1 MTIPEKCTMPDLLV
15 LDSPL
20 TNRLIV
26 RLLVGDKDM
35 STNAILY
42 RTNFVRLID
51 KAIREYKSARE
62 LVIAQTKESKRSTE
76 EMMNGRYLYIIRF
89 PDYMETCINALSR
102 LYKLL
107 IAIGNEKKSP
117 QIPRSVRRLLLSQ
130 NDSVNNIRNS
140 IEHMDKE
147 IQSSSI
153 AGGKPMALSI
163 NDTNDGILISG
174 FGISFQDL
182 AIVLKNMNEVAFYLL
197 KLKTV
202 S

>member
-117 QIPRSVRRLLLSQ
+117 QMYADYYYPKMTQ
-130 NDSVNNIRNS
+130 
-140 IEHMDKE
+140 
-147 IQSSSI
+147 
-153 AGGKPMALSI
+153 
-163 NDTNDGILISG
+163 
-174 FGISFQDL
+174 
-182 AIVLKNMNEVAFYLL
+182 
-197 KLKTV
+197 
-202 S
+202 